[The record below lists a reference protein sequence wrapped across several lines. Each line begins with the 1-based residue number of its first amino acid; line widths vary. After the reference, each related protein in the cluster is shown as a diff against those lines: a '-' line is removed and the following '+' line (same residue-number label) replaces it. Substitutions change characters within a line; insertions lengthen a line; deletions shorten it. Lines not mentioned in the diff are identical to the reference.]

1 MFLAAVVAAV
11 ATAEGTAM
19 FFGAAGAALL
29 GVGGAA
35 LDYGFAAVSPAG
47 AAAVAAALAL
57 ALTPLIPA
65 AAFRLA
71 GLTLPPV
78 PRDADELRRD
88 TLTVQGSQ
96 PAASCSRSHRRR
108 RPGGHRGGLRH
119 RPGRGRP
126 APCSRSAM
134 AGCPG

>member
-1 MFLAAVVAAV
+1 M
-11 ATAEGTAM
+11 ATAEGTANVLS
-19 FFGAAGAALL
+19 GAAGAALL

-96 PAASCSRSHRRR
+96 VLGHTAAADRVVTGAVS
-108 RPGGHRGGLRH
+108 GIGLVAAVACR
-119 RPGRGRP
+119 
-126 APCSRSAM
+126 CSRSAM